1 MSGSQRTVI
10 PIEQNGGEPACRPPV
25 PLKGQI
31 DWGAGDP
38 TGGRP
43 PSPLSPCPSTDLDVV
58 AADFDAWLAPIPGL
72 VRRDPEHRYWLG
84 AHLFPVSI
92 TGVLAA
98 GKSSYALQR
107 ISSTQA
113 IWGPRG
119 TSCHLAL
126 ELALKARRPA
136 ASGPARPA
144 PHAASSEESF
154 HDYREWI
161 APLLHHPRWDQVL
174 VIAAERPTCCLIRN
188 VAGTYDT
195 AYLDPALPIPEGRPE
210 GITGPARVLA
220 DLKTLSG
227 SGRTYCTRAQIGGY
241 MALEWSQGQWF
252 DYGQTIWCQPGC
264 TFFSAPTTRG
274 DCLSAW
280 AAAWT
285 LYAARVRPF

>member
-1 MSGSQRTVI
+1 M
-10 PIEQNGGEPACRPPV
+10 
-25 PLKGQI
+25 
-31 DWGAGDP
+31 
-38 TGGRP
+38 
-43 PSPLSPCPSTDLDVV
+43 
-58 AADFDAWLAPIPGL
+58 AADPDDWLAPIPGL

-84 AHLFPVSI
+84 DHLFPVSI

-107 ISSTQA
+107 IASTQA

-119 TSCHLAL
+119 TTCHLAL
-126 ELALKARRPA
+126 ELALKARRTA

-144 PHAASSEESF
+144 PEACPSAASF

-161 APLLHHPRWDQVL
+161 TPLLHHPRWDQVR

-220 DLKTLSG
+220 DLKTLSA

-252 DYGQTIWCQPGC
+252 DYGQTIWCQPGG

-285 LYAARVRPF
+285 LYAARYRPF